1 MKIYRICLLITV
13 ISSIILYSP
22 LISGDMN
29 PGVAAL
35 LEGGAGTGL
44 SGVIGYL
51 MMRQLQAFKS
61 PETAKDYAK
70 IWFGYLFFVLCVGR
84 LASFFIH
91 LDVEYL
97 AQFFVGIIFYG
108 GLTAIFGYLYGKVK
122 VKNLSD
128 DS

>member
-1 MKIYRICLLITV
+1 
-13 ISSIILYSP
+13 
-22 LISGDMN
+22 MN

-35 LEGGAGTGL
+35 LRGLAGTGL

-70 IWFGYLFFVLCVGR
+70 TWFGYLFFVLCVSR
-84 LASFFIH
+84 LTSFFIH

-108 GLTAIFGYLYGKVK
+108 GLTALFGYLYGKVK